1 MALHSVAT
9 PGTLDRREPDPYERL
24 HAKLEGLRAISV
36 LANVAHEQ
44 GDVTEQ
50 VWQPLWHFIGDMVD
64 DMRCDAEELQRQSHS
79 RDVPAAGAA

>member
-9 PGTLDRREPDPYERL
+9 PETLDRHEPDPYERL
-24 HAKLEGLRAISV
+24 HAKLEGLRAISA

-50 VWQPLWHFIGDMVD
+50 VWQPLWHFIGEMVD
-64 DMRCDAEELQRQSHS
+64 DMRQDAEELRRHS
-79 RDVPAAGAA
+79 LPRGVPAARA